1 MALTFVFF
9 IQSMRLKIPYI
20 FVCSLVAAGLA
31 HVASGA
37 ALVPGAPN
45 TPGGI
50 SFNRDVRPILA
61 ENCFFCHG
69 PDPGTRK
76 AGLRLDTEAGL
87 FEKRKDD
94 PAPVMRGKSGES
106 ELYKRLLS
114 TDKDEVMPPPE
125 SHKTLK
131 PAEVALLKRWIDAGA
146 PWQKHW
152 SFITPEKAPL
162 PQVKNTEWAKN
173 PLDRMVLAKLE
184 AVGLEPAPEA
194 DARTL
199 FRRLHLDLTGL
210 PPQPEAVEA
219 FVSDYAAEKEQAISD
234 WIDRLMHTAAWGEH
248 RARYWLDAARYGDT
262 HGLHIDNYREM
273 WLYRDWVIR
282 AFSSNKLFSDFT
294 MEQIAGDLL
303 PSPREDQLI
312 ATGFQRCNI
321 TTSEGGTIAE
331 ENLAMYAS
339 DRVQTMGWV
348 YLGLTMNCSQCHDHK
363 FDPITQR
370 DYYSMAAFFRNTT
383 QGAMDGNVKDGR
395 GPVLVVPSEP
405 DRTRWT
411 ALPGLV
417 ASAGEAIKQR
427 KVAATPEFQKWLST
441 ATPEVVAAELPHDG
455 LVVRAPLNEGA
466 GSPAK
471 AFGASD
477 VAATPAITGQP
488 EWKPGGKLGSAPVF
502 KAGVSVSLGDV
513 GDFELK
519 QGFSYGAWVKVGKFG
534 VNGSI
539 LARMDAKQAFRGYDL
554 YQADRSFAVHIVDAF
569 PDNALKLTT
578 GNVAKPGTWQHVFV
592 TYDGSGKEA
601 GVKVFVDGKEE
612 KLKAATNSL
621 KPTAVINAKTPFL
634 VGQRS
639 AGASFEEGSVQDVRV
654 YARAIPAADVRAL
667 VAFPTGLTALALE
680 PAKRSPAQREAL
692 LEHFLSQNDKAY
704 RAQTLELAK
713 LESELTAIKDRSVIT
728 HIQKEVSDKMPVANI
743 MIRGQ
748 YNKLGDEVEA
758 LPPAAL
764 HPLPAGAP
772 KNRLGLAQWLV
783 DKKNPLTPRVTVNRF
798 WQEVFGQGLVRT
810 SEDFGLMGMNPS
822 HVELL
827 DWLAADFRDNGG
839 DVRGL
844 FKLML
849 SSATYR
855 QSALVTAAKLEKDR
869 DNALLSRGPRFRM
882 DAEMVRDY
890 ALSASGLMSSKIY
903 GPSVRPYQ
911 PEGVWEVVGLPG
923 GDTRNYKQDKG
934 DALYRRALYT
944 FWKRMAP
951 PATMDVFNA
960 PSREVSCVRRE
971 RTNTPLQALATLND
985 TQFVEAA
992 RHLAENALLAGGNE
1006 GAKAMDYIVQRAL
1019 GRAAT
1024 AKEREILLQSSKD
1037 FLSHYTAHPEDAAA
1051 LLAVGETRPGTGFAP
1066 ASLAAWTMVCNQVLN
1081 LDEVLNK

>member
-1 MALTFVFF
+1 
-9 IQSMRLKIPYI
+9 MRLNFSLFLSGSL
-20 FVCSLVAAGLA
+20 FVASGLVR
-31 HVASGA
+31 VASGA
-37 ALVPGAPN
+37 ALVPGASAPV
-45 TPGGI
+45 GI
-50 SFNRDVRPILA
+50 SFNSDIRPILA

-87 FEKRKDD
+87 FEKRKDE
-94 PAPVMRGKSGES
+94 PAPVVRGKSGES

-131 PAEVALLKRWIDAGA
+131 PIEVALLKRWIDGGA

-152 SFITPEKAPL
+152 SFIAPEKAPL
-162 PQVKNTEWAKN
+162 PQVKNAGWAKN
-173 PLDRMVLAKLE
+173 PLDQIVLARLE
-184 AVGLEPAPEA
+184 ALGLEPAPEA

-219 FVSDYAAEKEQAISD
+219 FVADYAAEKEQAISD
-234 WIDRLMHTAAWGEH
+234 CIDRLMHTAAWGEH

-282 AFSSNKLFSDFT
+282 AFNSNKLFSDFT

-303 PSPREDQLI
+303 PAPREDQLI

-383 QGAMDGNVKDGR
+383 QGAMDGNAKDGR
-395 GPVLVVPSEP
+395 GPVLVVPFEG
-405 DRTRWT
+405 DRARWT

-417 ASAGEAIKQR
+417 AGAGEAIKKR
-427 KVAATPEFQKWLST
+427 KVTAMPEFQKWLSA
-441 ATPEVVAAELPHDG
+441 ATPEVVEAELPHKG
-455 LVVRAPLNEGA
+455 LVVRAPLNEGTGRAEKVFGGAEVAPVLETA
-466 GSPAK
+466 G
-471 AFGASD
+471 
-477 VAATPAITGQP
+477 QL
-488 EWKPGGKLGSAPVF
+488 EWKAGGKLGAAPVF

-519 QGFSYGAWVKVGKFG
+519 QGFSYGAWVKVGKLG

-554 YQADRSFAVHIVDAF
+554 YQADRGFAVHIIDSF

-621 KPTAVINAKTPFL
+621 KPTAVISAKTPLL

-639 AGASFEEGSVQDVRV
+639 SGAAFEEGSVQDVRV
-654 YARAIPAADVRAL
+654 YARALPAADVKAL
-667 VAFPTGLTALALE
+667 VAFPTVLTALTVE
-680 PAKRSPAQREAL
+680 SEKRSAAQKEAL
-692 LEHFLSQNDKAY
+692 LEHFFSQKDEPY
-704 RAQTLELAK
+704 RVQMLELAR
-713 LESELTAIKDRSVIT
+713 LEAELNAIKDRGVIT
-728 HIQKEVSDKMPVANI
+728 HIQKEVPDKMPVANI

-764 HPLPAGAP
+764 HPLPEGAP

-822 HVELL
+822 HGELL

-855 QSALVTAAKLEKDR
+855 QSALVTATKLEKDR
-869 DNALLSRGPRFRM
+869 DNAFLSRGPRFRM

-934 DALYRRALYT
+934 EALYRRALYT

-992 RHLAENALLAGGNE
+992 RHLAEHALLAGGSD
-1006 GAKAMDYIVQRAL
+1006 GAKAMEYIVQRAL

-1051 LLAVGETRPGTGFAP
+1051 LLAVGESRSSVSIAP